1 MVAKVLLW
9 RELLTMWE
17 AVCGGEER
25 AYGKPLPLLLYFSD
39 DPKTALKT
47 KTYKKKKKMPPTTYA
62 CSIIHATIKQIFY
75 YNSQI
80 NSKGGNNLVPS
91 EN

>member
-1 MVAKVLLW
+1 
-9 RELLTMWE
+9 MWE
-17 AVCGGEER
+17 AVCVGEER

-47 KTYKKKKKMPPTTYA
+47 KTYKKKKKNATSNMA
-62 CSIIHATIKQIFY
+62 CAIINATIKQIFY